1 MHRLMRWL
9 TGWRRATPPNENRWV
24 MLDVETSG
32 LNAKRD
38 RLLAIAAIGMRVD
51 WPHQT
56 LQIDLGDSFEVVLQQ
71 DHASSHANILLHG
84 IGVQEQRAGL
94 SPTQALQA
102 FRQFVGNS
110 PLLAFHCA
118 FDEAVIQ
125 RHMAQHQLAKLSN
138 PWLDLDHLCAVTSEG
153 VRARA
158 LDDWLRH
165 FKIECSVRHQ
175 AAADTLAECE
185 LLQRIWPCI
194 AAQSRQWQDVQNLAS
209 QPRWVPR
216 RG

>member
-1 MHRLMRWL
+1 
-9 TGWRRATPPNENRWV
+9 

-32 LNAKRD
+32 LNPKHD
-38 RLLAIAAIGMRVD
+38 RLLAIAAIGIQID
-51 WPHQT
+51 WPSQT
-56 LQIDLGDSFEVVLQQ
+56 LQINLGDSFEAVLQQ

-94 SPTQALQA
+94 APAQALQA

-118 FDEAVIQ
+118 FDEAMIQ
-125 RHMAQHQLAKLSN
+125 RHMIQHHLDKLCN
-138 PWLDLDHLCAVTSEG
+138 PWLDLDHLCAVTSVG

-158 LDDWLRH
+158 LDDWLHH

-185 LLQRIWPCI
+185 LLQRIWPRI
-194 AAQSRQWQDVQNLAS
+194 ASQSRQWQDVQNLAS
-209 QPRWVPR
+209 QHRWVPR
-216 RG
+216 